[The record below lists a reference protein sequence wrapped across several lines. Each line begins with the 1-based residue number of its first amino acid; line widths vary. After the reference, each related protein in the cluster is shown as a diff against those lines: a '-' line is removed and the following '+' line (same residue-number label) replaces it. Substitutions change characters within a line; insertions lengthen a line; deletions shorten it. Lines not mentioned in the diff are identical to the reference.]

1 MAIKSNPTYE
11 ASAVNLKNNI
21 NLEIDLKAYH
31 GLCDKINELGVKINA
46 TIPQELKDQL
56 SSYETQLKGCTEAVR
71 ADIDIYG
78 SYQDVEKGWYAVKQ
92 RVVSK
97 SYDPEA
103 FEKAYPQFAPA
114 IIIKCVDSVKLNGLI
129 KGGLVTE
136 ADLKEKAV
144 IRETE
149 SFKVII
155 K

>member
-1 MAIKSNPTYE
+1 MATKSNPSYE
-11 ASAVNLKNNI
+11 ATAVNLKNAEQLKTD
-21 NLEIDLKAYH
+21 LEIYH
-31 GLCDKINELGVKINA
+31 DINEAIAKLGAEINA
-46 TIPQELKDQL
+46 AIPQDLKDQL
-56 SSYETQLKGCTEAVR
+56 TVLEAHLKTSNDQIR

-92 RVVSK
+92 RAVSK
-97 SYDPEA
+97 SYDPEV
-103 FEKAYPQFAPA
+103 FEKVYPQFAPA

-136 ADLKEKAV
+136 ADLKEKSV